1 MKKTSA
7 LKSVGGDV
15 GKLVVHTQ
23 PNFQGE
29 QHEFKDSVAKINE
42 GPWKGKPIKSLVVRG
57 NPWLLYPEESAKVTY
72 PTICYTLA
80 EIVSSANREKVPTCL
95 KSGYPTS
102 KFTISIFSF
111 GHIFQF

>member
-1 MKKTSA
+1 MSLRNKRPFVCSERFIIGVGIAGGQKAFFGLVTGCQII
-7 LKSVGGDV
+7 LK
-15 GKLVVHTQ
+15 L
-23 PNFQGE
+23 
-29 QHEFKDSVAKINE
+29 
-42 GPWKGKPIKSLVVRG
+42 
-57 NPWLLYPEESAKVTY
+57 
-72 PTICYTLA
+72 LA

>member
-72 PTICYTLA
+72 PTICHTKDPKMCTL
-80 EIVSSANREKVPTCL
+80 ICFFFKGSTC
-95 KSGYPTS
+95 
-102 KFTISIFSF
+102 ISRRRRL
-111 GHIFQF
+111 Q